1 MLSSIKSSFLKF
13 TSYVFVVLLLS
24 IGFKTVLNSK
34 INTKDELKKQIDF
47 ENKSSKIYF
56 IGTSRVRQSVN
67 TNQLKKSLKL
77 NGVYNLGLS
86 SSSFLYNYLLAKKLI
101 EISPPQSTIFIELCS
116 SQPTPP
122 VFYEYFF
129 TEGECLNLLKLHLTL
144 SENFE
149 KQDNILFHFLS
160 LKESFRTLSE
170 SNLTFKPNIRDNND
184 STIFKGNNKTIFTFQ
199 EILNANQELNAIQNK
214 YLYIIEGLI
223 NEGKRKD
230 IHIIFFVP
238 TTFITIKE
246 KTLTLSIFNKI
257 LPENRWFYTPMFLAE
272 MKKTGYMADGNHL
285 NKYGA
290 HIYTEELIK
299 KIKSLDEFTQIH
311 SQALK

>member
-1 MLSSIKSSFLKF
+1 M
-13 TSYVFVVLLLS
+13 
-24 IGFKTVLNSK
+24 LNSK
-34 INTKDELKKQIDF
+34 INTDDELKRQIDF

-56 IGTSRVRQSVN
+56 IGTSRVRCGIHTSQI
-67 TNQLKKSLKL
+67 QKSLKL
-77 NGVYNLGLS
+77 KGVYNLGLS

-101 EISPPQSTIFIELCS
+101 EISPPQSTIFIELCN

-122 VFYEYFF
+122 VFYKYFF
-129 TEGECLNLLKLHLTL
+129 TEADCINLLKLHFTL

-160 LKESFRTLSE
+160 LKESLRTQLE
-170 SNLTFKPNIRDNND
+170 SNMIIKPDIGDNND
-184 STIFKGNNKTIFTFQ
+184 STIYKGINKTVFTFQ
-199 EILNANQELNAIQNK
+199 EILNSNQELNAIQQK
-214 YLYIIEGLI
+214 YFHIIEGLI

-230 IHIIFFVP
+230 IQIIFFVP
-238 TTFITIKE
+238 TTFINLKE
-246 KTLTLSIFNKI
+246 KMLTLPILNKI

-272 MKKTGYMADGNHL
+272 INKTGYMADENHL

-290 HIYTEELIK
+290 QVYTEELIK
-299 KIKSLDEFTQIH
+299 KIKSLDEINQIH